1 MSNGVKE
8 EEIFSHAYACS
19 NVLGVR
25 GIFMIKYFPRYLQF
39 KKFKF
44 SI

>member
-8 EEIFSHAYACS
+8 EEIFLHAYACS
-19 NVLGVR
+19 NVLGER
-25 GIFMIKYFPRYLQF
+25 GIFMTKYFPRCQQF

-44 SI
+44 SV